1 MSFLKNNAFLVATG
15 AALVVGVA
23 VIAVL
28 GSSWRGDFA
37 DHARRRS
44 DPSRDLANV
53 AKRLVN
59 QNVLDADRKA
69 VAGMRTEHRKVADRF
84 FARTAGSYKVM
95 QFEPG
100 DLGAEKP
107 QPAFPIRSELMRM
120 QFAKAYERNLKQLLQ
135 PLKPTWRPTD
145 DEIRQLRQA
154 VTKKTELAG
163 ERTGAAVPGEV
174 YHPPLEA
181 EPGGLGGPETV
192 KKDPF
197 QVELEKLVAAKA
209 AAGTIYADASVLH
222 PRLRTEVRYNDSE
235 LYLAEVARWVHQDV
249 VEAIR
254 QTNAAAPPRHG
265 ERKGVA
271 ASAVR
276 QLVSSRLVGYVVN
289 VGMGSQSGIAGG
301 GDLAGGQPRPVG
313 GAVGGLTPGMP
324 QRTMQTY
331 LGLVGG
337 GGLGAGQEL
346 ERFGAVGGGLG
357 GGQTLAWL
365 TGRATNRLYDVVHYE
380 VKVLMDDRDVVRLFE
395 NLLRQNYHTILDVTT
410 ARPWAQQTR
419 GGGVLGEPGGAGGQL
434 QREGLFE
441 YGPAPLMQVTI
452 KGELLLMADF
462 TRGRWN
468 EQAKEFDE
476 AYPPLMPV
484 ELLQAID
491 RSDTNALR
499 EEDRK
504 QLPQMAIPGMAPGM
518 PMGGPG
524 YGAIR

>member
-1 MSFLKNNAFLVATG
+1 MSFLKNNAFLVAT
-15 AALVVGVA
+15 AATLVVGVA
-23 VIAVL
+23 VIVVL
-28 GSSWRGDFA
+28 GNSWRGDFER
-37 DHARRRS
+37 HARRRS
-44 DPSRDLANV
+44 DPSRNLANV
-53 AKRLVN
+53 AKKLVN

-69 VAGMRTEHRKVADRF
+69 VQGMQAEHRKVADRF

-100 DLGAEKP
+100 DLRQDKP
-107 QPAFPIRSELMRM
+107 QPAFPMPAELRELMRL
-120 QFAKAYERNLKQLLQ
+120 QFAKAYERNLKKLLE

-154 VTKKTELAG
+154 MQKKTELAG
-163 ERTGAAVPGEV
+163 ERTGAAAVPTEV
-174 YHPPLEA
+174 YRPPLEA
-181 EPGGLGGPETV
+181 EPGGLGAETV

-197 QVELEKLVAAKA
+197 QVELEKLVAAKS
-209 AAGTIYADASVLH
+209 AGGSVYADTSVLH
-222 PRLRTEVRYNDSE
+222 PRLREEVRYNDSE

-254 QTNAAAPPRHG
+254 QTNAAAPSRQQQ
-265 ERKGVA
+265 RKGVA

-276 QLVSSRLVGYVVN
+276 QLVSSRLLGYVVN
-289 VGMGSQSGIAGG
+289 LGLGSQSGIAGG
-301 GDLAGGQPRPVG
+301 GDTAGGQPRAG
-313 GAVGGLTPGMP
+313 GATGGALTPGMS

-346 ERFGAVGGGLG
+346 ERFGAVGGGGLVG
-357 GGQTLAWL
+357 GRTLAWL
-365 TGRATNRLYDVVHYE
+365 TGRVTNQLYDVVHYE
-380 VKVLMDDRDVVRLFE
+380 LKVLMDDRDVVRLFE
-395 NLLRQNYHTILDVTT
+395 NLMRQNYHTILDVTMT
-410 ARPWAQQTR
+410 RPRAQRTQ
-419 GGGVLGEPGGAGGQL
+419 GGGVLGEPGGGGAQL
-434 QREGLFE
+434 EREGLFD

-468 EQAKEFDE
+468 EQAKKFDE

-499 EEDRK
+499 EQDRK
-504 QLPQMAIPGMAPGM
+504 QLPQMPIPAI
-518 PMGGPG
+518 PMGGPS
-524 YGAIR
+524 YGANR